1 MLKKDELKIRLSMT
15 TLGKSALLIGLC
27 TSLSTWAEAFTG
39 WQFEG
44 DNNGI
49 SIYSREHSDGLVEV
63 RAQMFTPTT
72 YGAFLTLL
80 EDSENVPNWI
90 DNVSH
95 SRVLSQVSPTE
106 NIVYTQFTAP
116 WPARDRDMVTYS
128 KYTLDELGFTLDIED
143 APDSALPEQ
152 DGYIRIR
159 NVDATWTLQKLTNGT
174 TLIEYTAFA
183 NPGGI
188 LPDWIINN
196 LTKESARS
204 TFEGLRASLP
214 SYQDKTHP
222 QISE

>member
-1 MLKKDELKIRLSMT
+1 MWRSG
-15 TLGKSALLIGLC
+15 TLLLIGLIAP
-27 TSLSTWAEAFTG
+27 SVDAEPSSS

-44 DNNGI
+44 SNDGI
-49 SIYSREHSDGLVEV
+49 SIYSREHSDGLIEV
-63 RAQMFTPTT
+63 RAQMFTPTS

-95 SRVLSQVSPTE
+95 SRVLSQISASE
-106 NIVYTQFTAP
+106 NVVYTQFSAP

-128 KYTLDELGFTLDIED
+128 KYTIDEIGFTLQIED
-143 APDSALPEQ
+143 APSSALPQQ

-159 NVDATWTLQKLTNGT
+159 NVDAVWSLQKLTNGT

-196 LTKESARS
+196 LTKESARN
-204 TFEGLRASLP
+204 TFENLRQQLP
-214 SYQDKTHP
+214 EYQQYNHP
-222 QISE
+222 NISE

>member
-1 MLKKDELKIRLSMT
+1 MT
-15 TLGKSALLIGLC
+15 NLGKSTLLIGLV
-27 TSLSTWAEAFTG
+27 TSFPIWADAFTG

-44 DNNGI
+44 DNDGI

-63 RAQMFTPTT
+63 RAQMFTPTS

-95 SRVLSQVSPTE
+95 SRVLTQLSTNE
-106 NIVYTQFTAP
+106 NIVYTQFAAP
-116 WPARDRDMVTYS
+116 WPALDRDMVTYS
-128 KYTLDELGFTLDIED
+128 KYTIDEIGFTLQIED
-143 APDSALPEQ
+143 APSSALPEQ

-159 NVDATWTLQKLTNGT
+159 NVDATWSLQKLTNGT

-196 LTKESARS
+196 LTKESARN
-204 TFEGLRASLP
+204 TFENLRQQLP
-214 SYQDKTHP
+214 QYQQYRHP
-222 QISE
+222 NISE